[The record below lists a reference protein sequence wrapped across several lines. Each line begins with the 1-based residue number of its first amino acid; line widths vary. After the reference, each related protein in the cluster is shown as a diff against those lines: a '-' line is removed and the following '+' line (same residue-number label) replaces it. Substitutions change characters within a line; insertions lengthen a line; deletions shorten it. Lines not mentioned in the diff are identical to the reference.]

1 MHIWNKHRSFPIE
14 MKSMFSMSSGWIKCI
29 QVNII
34 ILTEIWQMAIQRLAC
49 ITDIIAYNYHHT
61 FKTHGMICDII
72 IFEHPF
78 NSTKTKIINKS
89 TFKDL
94 MNPLKKS
101 IILINFTFK
110 DAQVSRWHIF
120 WNFTYIDY
128 NQLTTIPFWSCK
140 IIKITSNFYSTN

>member
-34 ILTEIWQMAIQRLAC
+34 KHTKIWQMAIQRLAC

-94 MNPLKKS
+94 MNPLKKVLS
-101 IILINFTFK
+101 WLTSH
-110 DAQVSRWHIF
+110 SRMR
-120 WNFTYIDY
+120 NLVDDTYFEIS
-128 NQLTTIPFWSCK
+128 L
-140 IIKITSNFYSTN
+140 TSNTIN